1 MTFHIYNTMTRSKE
15 VFSPIDGKIVRM
27 YTCGPTVYNYAHI
40 GNFRAY
46 VFEDL
51 LRRHIKFCGYKV
63 VQVQN
68 LTDVDDKTIQGS
80 INEGKSLKEFT
91 SKYIKA
97 FHDDLKIL
105 NIEPAEH
112 YPAATDYISEM
123 IEMIKKLIELDYAYK
138 SDDGS
143 VYYRIDKFEK
153 YGNLAKLDREGMKPG
168 QRTDSDEYEKDN
180 LCDFAL
186 WKGYTE
192 NDGEVYW
199 DSPWGKGRPGWHIEC
214 SAMSTT
220 ILGESFDLHCGGV
233 DNICPH
239 HENEIAQSEAISGKQ
254 YSKYW
259 MHCNYLIVDGKK
271 MSKSL
276 GNFYT
281 LSDLFKKGY
290 TGREIRYELI
300 STHYRQSLNFTL
312 KSLNSNKSSLNRL
325 DEFYYKIKDLSS
337 IDEEIILPEWIN
349 QLKTKFI
356 KEMNDDMNISGA
368 LAAIFEIVNIGNRYL
383 VNGEVKKEHANG
395 ILELWSLF
403 DNVLGFL
410 IPNDDSIPNEINE
423 IANKR
428 LLARKE
434 KNWDASDQYRD
445 EIFNLGWSIKD
456 SKDGYELR
464 KL

>member
-1 MTFHIYNTMTRSKE
+1 M
-15 VFSPIDGKIVRM
+15 
-27 YTCGPTVYNYAHI
+27 
-40 GNFRAY
+40 
-46 VFEDL
+46 
-51 LRRHIKFCGYKV
+51 
-63 VQVQN
+63 
-68 LTDVDDKTIQGS
+68 
-80 INEGKSLKEFT
+80 
-91 SKYIKA
+91 
-97 FHDDLKIL
+97 
-105 NIEPAEH
+105 
-112 YPAATDYISEM
+112 
-123 IEMIKKLIELDYAYK
+123 
-138 SDDGS
+138 
-143 VYYRIDKFEK
+143 
-153 YGNLAKLDREGMKPG
+153 
-168 QRTDSDEYEKDN
+168 
-180 LCDFAL
+180 
-186 WKGYTE
+186 
-192 NDGEVYW
+192 
-199 DSPWGKGRPGWHIEC
+199 
-214 SAMSTT
+214 
-220 ILGESFDLHCGGV
+220 
-233 DNICPH
+233 
-239 HENEIAQSEAISGKQ
+239 
-254 YSKYW
+254 
-259 MHCNYLIVDGKK
+259 
-271 MSKSL
+271 

-281 LSDLFKKGY
+281 LSDLSKKGY

-312 KSLNSNKSSLNRL
+312 KSLNSNKSSLSRL

-337 IDEEIILPEWIN
+337 IDEEVILPEWIN

>member
-1 MTFHIYNTMTRSKE
+1 
-15 VFSPIDGKIVRM
+15 
-27 YTCGPTVYNYAHI
+27 
-40 GNFRAY
+40 
-46 VFEDL
+46 
-51 LRRHIKFCGYKV
+51 
-63 VQVQN
+63 
-68 LTDVDDKTIQGS
+68 
-80 INEGKSLKEFT
+80 
-91 SKYIKA
+91 
-97 FHDDLKIL
+97 
-105 NIEPAEH
+105 
-112 YPAATDYISEM
+112 
-123 IEMIKKLIELDYAYK
+123 
-138 SDDGS
+138 
-143 VYYRIDKFEK
+143 
-153 YGNLAKLDREGMKPG
+153 
-168 QRTDSDEYEKDN
+168 
-180 LCDFAL
+180 
-186 WKGYTE
+186 
-192 NDGEVYW
+192 
-199 DSPWGKGRPGWHIEC
+199 
-214 SAMSTT
+214 
-220 ILGESFDLHCGGV
+220 
-233 DNICPH
+233 
-239 HENEIAQSEAISGKQ
+239 
-254 YSKYW
+254 

-281 LSDLFKKGY
+281 LSDLSKKGY

-312 KSLNSNKSSLNRL
+312 KSLNSNKSSLSRL

-337 IDEEIILPEWIN
+337 IDEEIILPEWTN

-356 KEMNDDMNISGA
+356 KEMNDDMNIQGA

>member
-1 MTFHIYNTMTRSKE
+1 M
-15 VFSPIDGKIVRM
+15 
-27 YTCGPTVYNYAHI
+27 
-40 GNFRAY
+40 
-46 VFEDL
+46 L
-51 LRRHIKFCGYKV
+51 L
-63 VQVQN
+63 
-68 LTDVDDKTIQGS
+68 
-80 INEGKSLKEFT
+80 
-91 SKYIKA
+91 
-97 FHDDLKIL
+97 
-105 NIEPAEH
+105 
-112 YPAATDYISEM
+112 
-123 IEMIKKLIELDYAYK
+123 IKKLIELDYSYK

-199 DSPWGKGRPGWHIEC
+199 NSPWGKGRPGWHIEC

-259 MHCNYLIVDGKK
+259 IHCNYLIVDGKK

-281 LSDLFKKGY
+281 LSDLSKKGY

-312 KSLNSNKSSLNRL
+312 KSLDSNKSSLSRL

-337 IDEEIILPEWIN
+337 IDEGILPEWAN
-349 QLKTKFI
+349 QLKIKFI
-356 KEMNDDMNISGA
+356 NEMNDDMNVSGA
-368 LAAIFEIVNIGNRYL
+368 LAAIFEIVI
-383 VNGEVKKEHANG
+383 
-395 ILELWSLF
+395 
-403 DNVLGFL
+403 
-410 IPNDDSIPNEINE
+410 EID
-423 IANKR
+423 I
-428 LLARKE
+428 
-434 KNWDASDQYRD
+434 
-445 EIFNLGWSIKD
+445 
-456 SKDGYELR
+456 
-464 KL
+464 